1 MTAHLPPRVGRLVV
15 LFLLIGRAAAAQS
28 LGLTPAEIRA
38 TFVPQQV
45 LQFDLTVSNEG
56 DAAVPMRGSVTDLW
70 FDPATNEKVFGAP
83 GTSPRSAANWVTFV
97 PAAFTVP
104 PRGTATVKVFVTPP
118 REAAGGAYAVLFLE
132 SRPEPTRDPS
142 SNRAVFANMRLGALL
157 LLSAAG
163 TEDYRA
169 ELTEATVT
177 PPDANRNLEV
187 TYRLRNGG
195 NTHIFPEAR
204 LTVMND
210 RRQVVA
216 RAEGDIKRF
225 FPGQQDQMTVAW
237 SGSLTAGSYTALLTI
252 SYGKDKVLTQAL
264 PFRVEARARA
274 AGD

>member
-1 MTAHLPPRVGRLVV
+1 MTACLRPRVGRL
-15 LFLLIGRAAAAQS
+15 LILCLLIGRVAAAQS

-38 TFVPQQV
+38 TFEPQQV

-56 DAAVPMRGSVTDLW
+56 DSAVPMRGSVTDLW
-70 FDPATNEKVFGAP
+70 FDAATNEKTFGAP

-118 REAAGGAYAVLFLE
+118 KEAAGGAYAVLFLE

-157 LLSAAG
+157 LLSARG
-163 TEDYRA
+163 TELYGA
-169 ELTEATVT
+169 ELTDATIT
-177 PPDANRNLEV
+177 PPAASQNLEV
-187 TYRLRNGG
+187 TCLLRNVG

-216 RAEGDIKRF
+216 RAESDIKRF
-225 FPGQQDQMTVAW
+225 FPGQQDQMKVAW
-237 SGSLTAGSYTALLTI
+237 SGSLAAGSYTALLTV

-264 PFRVEARARA
+264 PFRVDARPRS
-274 AGD
+274 GE